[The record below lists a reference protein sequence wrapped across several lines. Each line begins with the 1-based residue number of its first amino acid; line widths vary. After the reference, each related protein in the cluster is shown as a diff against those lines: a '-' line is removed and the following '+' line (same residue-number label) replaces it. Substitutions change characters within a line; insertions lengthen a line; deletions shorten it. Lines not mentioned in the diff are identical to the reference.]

1 MCIHLYRN
9 DLVLLC
15 PERIVEV
22 EPRCPFL
29 PDHEPHEPMLD
40 RSDIL
45 SSDVVATKIGYLV
58 FTCCH
63 YNYRPLVLYNAVHLQ
78 ALGSWCWQ
86 RQRPH
91 RTGWWDGNGIT
102 SNMLLEANKISIK
115 REANITK
122 LKECWHMLTL
132 VLAMHSLPLGS
143 CWFQET
149 ARALRIPL
157 HWHSLKQHW
166 ESSQADMFLR
176 SLTSLMPSRHPR
188 QDHRYPPNSSCIHC
202 GSTPS
207 TAASWAA
214 WCASDLCHVRIP
226 WWDFSGLST
235 PSHLWE
241 HPACPRKLSLKKI
254 VILTIPMEMESYAPT
269 VQFALKTRGNQM
281 KSRWFRTSTRFMLPS
296 ASTAHN

>member
-1 MCIHLYRN
+1 M
-9 DLVLLC
+9 
-15 PERIVEV
+15 
-22 EPRCPFL
+22 L
-29 PDHEPHEPMLD
+29 PLQ
-40 RSDIL
+40 L
-45 SSDVVATKIGYLV
+45 SSSCVVQCCTSSGAWLMVLAKATPPQDRLM
-58 FTCCH
+58 
-63 YNYRPLVLYNAVHLQ
+63 RWEWDHLQ
-78 ALGSWCWQ
+78 HAPGSQ
-86 RQRPH
+86 
-91 RTGWWDGNGIT
+91 
-102 SNMLLEANKISIK
+102 KKSIK

-132 VLAMHSLPLGS
+132 VLAMHSLLLGS

-176 SLTSLMPSRHPR
+176 ALDPS
-188 QDHRYPPNSSCIHC
+188 QASCRVVIH
-202 GSTPS
+202 GRITDIPQTPLAS
-207 TAASWAA
+207 IAAAPHQQPLLAA

-254 VILTIPMEMESYAPT
+254 VILTIPMEWYATT
-269 VQFALKTRGNQM
+269 VQFALKTRRNQM